1 LKKEKKRPAV
11 ENENNAIGYVLDSFA
26 FLAHLE
32 NEERGVK
39 VTNILKDV
47 RESQDIILYA
57 SVINIGE
64 VYYITMRERGEEK
77 AEEVFSLLK
86 RLPIQIIEADTDL
99 TLKASKLKA
108 KYPVAYADCFAASL
122 AIEKDASV
130 ITGDPEFMKMEEE
143 VKVKWI

>member
-11 ENENNAIGYVLDSFA
+11 DNEDNAKEYVLDSFA
-26 FLAHLE
+26 FLGHLE
-32 NEERGVK
+32 NEVQSAK
-39 VTNILKDV
+39 VTNILKEA
-47 RESQDIILYA
+47 RESQNIILYA
-57 SVINIGE
+57 SIIKIGE

-77 AEEVFSLLK
+77 AEEVFSLIKL
-86 RLPIQIIEADTDL
+86 LPIQIIEADTDL
-99 TLKASKLKA
+99 TLKASRLKA

-143 VKVKWI
+143 VKVEWI

>member
-1 LKKEKKRPAV
+1 M
-11 ENENNAIGYVLDSFA
+11 ENENKGIEYVLDSFA

-32 NEERGVK
+32 NEERGVE
-39 VTNILKDV
+39 VTNILKDAW
-47 RESQDIILYA
+47 ESQDIILYA

-64 VYYITMRERGEEK
+64 VYYITMRERGVEK
-77 AEEVFSLLK
+77 AEEVFSLIK
-86 RLPIQIIEADTDL
+86 RLPIQIIEADIDL

>member
-1 LKKEKKRPAV
+1 M
-11 ENENNAIGYVLDSFA
+11 ENENKTIEYVLDSFA

-32 NEERGVK
+32 NEERGVE
-39 VTNILKDV
+39 VTNILKDAW
-47 RESQDIILYA
+47 ESQDIILYA

-64 VYYITMRERGEEK
+64 VYYITMRERGVEK
-77 AEEVFSLLK
+77 AEEVFSLIK
-86 RLPIQIIEADTDL
+86 RLPIQIIEADIDL

>member
-1 LKKEKKRPAV
+1 LKKEKKRPPV
-11 ENENNAIGYVLDSFA
+11 ENENKIIGYVLDSFA

-32 NEERGVK
+32 NEERGIK
-39 VTNILKDV
+39 VTNILKDA

-77 AEEVFSLLK
+77 AEEVFSLIK

-99 TLKASKLKA
+99 TLKASKLKVLLLLWQS
-108 KYPVAYADCFAASL
+108 KKTHL
-122 AIEKDASV
+122 
-130 ITGDPEFMKMEEE
+130 
-143 VKVKWI
+143 

>member
-1 LKKEKKRPAV
+1 V
-11 ENENNAIGYVLDSFA
+11 ENDNKAIGYVLDSFA

-39 VTNILKDV
+39 VTNILKDA

-77 AEEVFSLLK
+77 AEEVFSLIK

-108 KYPVAYADCFAASL
+108 KYPIAYADCFAASL

-130 ITGDPEFMKMEEE
+130 ITGDPEFMKMEGE

>member
-1 LKKEKKRPAV
+1 MD
-11 ENENNAIGYVLDSFA
+11 NEDKTEEYVLDSFA
-26 FLAHLE
+26 ILAHLE
-32 NEERGVK
+32 NEERGEK
-39 VTNILKDV
+39 VTNILKEA

-57 SVINIGE
+57 SIINIGE

-77 AEEVFSLLK
+77 AEEVFSLIKL
-86 RLPIQIIEADTDL
+86 LPIQIIEVDTDL

-130 ITGDPEFMKMEEE
+130 VTGDPEFMKMQEE
-143 VKVKWI
+143 VKIEWI

>member
-11 ENENNAIGYVLDSFA
+11 
-26 FLAHLE
+26 E

-108 KYPVAYADCFAASL
+108 KYPVAYSDCFAASL